1 MSKRTWLLVGLVLG
15 GGILLQIPEW
25 GGHADHHAGD
35 GHEHESM
42 TEISDMVDGA
52 ATKTGDAAARRT
64 VALEVSG
71 MT

>member
-25 GGHADHHAGD
+25 GGHADHHADD

-42 TEISDMVDGA
+42 VAISEMVHGA
-52 ATKTGDAAARRT
+52 ATEKAAAAATRT
-64 VALEVSG
+64 VALEVAG